1 MSEEKTINTIPEAGS
16 ATAAKKKKRPSFA
29 PGNQAASK
37 YREKYADELVEYIE
51 EAFDTAL
58 DAEANASKKET
69 FYPDGTVKAVEPVF
83 LPPKCPSLAR
93 FARRIGV
100 SPHTLILWAE
110 QHERFSIAYAYA
122 KEMLKELIVEGAMTK
137 QYDTNFA
144 KFALANFHGVRDVSE
159 TTIAVKQAQTVLPPE
174 IDEECD

>member
-1 MSEEKTINTIPEAGS
+1 MSEKNENNTQNEAGT
-16 ATAAKKKKRPSFA
+16 APAAKKKKRPSFA

-37 YREKYADELVEYIE
+37 YRERYADELIEYIE

-58 DAEANASKKET
+58 DAAANATKKET
-69 FYPDGTVKAVEPVF
+69 YYPDGTTKAVEPIF

-93 FARRIGV
+93 FARQIGV
-100 SPHTLILWAE
+100 SPKTLIGWAE
-110 QHERFSIAYAYA
+110 QHERFGIAYAYA
-122 KEMLKELIVEGAMTK
+122 KEMIQALIVEGAMTK

-159 TTIAVKQAQTVLPPE
+159 TTIAVKQAQVELPPE